1 MGTAICKN
9 TTVNEVAVE
18 KVAVVAE
25 HTVYRR
31 RIYQSASRFQAL
43 FRGHSAR
50 KRVQVRRSRAEA
62 VRLVTLSNE
71 VHKTQRR
78 GMFEQNV
85 LPELMLKVLKKKVL
99 GALAE
104 YGDIPWDNWDIE
116 LCPCLLMGILA
127 IMR

>member
-1 MGTAICKN
+1 MGTKLCKN
-9 TTVNEVAVE
+9 TAVNEFIPDIPEIPNVLPY
-18 KVAVVAE
+18 AE
-25 HTVYRR
+25 RLNKSWVH
-31 RIYQSASRFQAL
+31 FQAL

-127 IMR
+127 IMK